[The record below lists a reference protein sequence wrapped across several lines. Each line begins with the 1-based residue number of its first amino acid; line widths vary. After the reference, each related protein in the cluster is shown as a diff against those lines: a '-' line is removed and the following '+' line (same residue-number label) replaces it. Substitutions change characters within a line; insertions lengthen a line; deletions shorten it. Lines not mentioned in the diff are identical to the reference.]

1 MSDIN
6 VPTTETGK
14 RMLASVS
21 PIYDRSYVARWLFE
35 VMGIEMEEA
44 RQYIEELRLQAH
56 PKTATWGLFY
66 WEMRYH
72 IPIDESLPIEYRRQK
87 VMSKRW
93 KYAPMNPARMEE
105 YINRASGRT
114 AIVTEYND
122 EYRIETALQSGC
134 LVLSTNTSGQIWI
147 EQGINTLV
155 TPSGNQDAGWKKIRR
170 VKTRF
175 ELIDRVNDTVAP
187 LIGKVN
193 NDSDGRAAIIAGAN
207 GVIKRMIGEKKLLSG
222 NCMEDPSNPAAGD
235 SAWFIIAVD
244 DIDSIERAYLTFRFR
259 FSADE

>member
-1 MSDIN
+1 MS

-21 PIYDRSYVARWLFE
+21 PIYSKAYTAKWLFE
-35 VMGIEMEEA
+35 VMGMEMEEA
-44 RQYIEELRLQAH
+44 RTYIAELRLQAH

-72 IPIDESLPIEYRRQK
+72 IPIDNSLPIEDRRQK

-122 EYRIETALQSGC
+122 EYRIEVAIDGVGGALEYEKIIE
-134 LVLSTNTSGQIWI
+134 LVRTVKPSHIAIQII
-147 EQGINTLV
+147 LETHCGI
-155 TPSGNQDAGWKKIRR
+155 
-170 VKTRF
+170 
-175 ELIDRVNDTVAP
+175 LIHP
-187 LIGKVN
+187 LPEAY
-193 NDSDGRAAIIAGAN
+193 SFRSRAAGTYPYRNIQGRIPEAGITA
-207 GVIKRMIGEKKLLSG
+207 EP
-222 NCMEDPSNPAAGD
+222 DAAGFVFE
-235 SAWFIIAVD
+235 S
-244 DIDSIERAYLTFRFR
+244 RLCGTPQQRL
-259 FSADE
+259 

>member
-72 IPIDESLPIEYRRQK
+72 ISIDESLPLETRRQK

-93 KYAPMNPARMEE
+93 RYAPMNPARLEE
-105 YINRASGRT
+105 YIDRASGRT
-114 AIVTEYND
+114 AVVTEYND
-122 EYRIETALQSGC
+122 EYRIEIAIDGDGGVLEYEKIIELVRTAKPSHIAMQIILETHCGIRIHSQPEAYHFQS
-134 LVLSTNTSGQIWI
+134 
-147 EQGINTLV
+147 
-155 TPSGNQDAGWKKIRR
+155 
-170 VKTRF
+170 
-175 ELIDRVNDTVAP
+175 
-187 LIGKVN
+187 
-193 NDSDGRAAIIAGAN
+193 RAAGTYPYRNVQGRIPEAGIMA
-207 GVIKRMIGEKKLLSG
+207 GP
-222 NCMEDPSNPAAGD
+222 DAAGFVFE
-235 SAWFIIAVD
+235 S
-244 DIDSIERAYLTFRFR
+244 RLCGMPQQRL
-259 FSADE
+259 

>member
-72 IPIDESLPIEYRRQK
+72 IPIDESLPIEDRRQK

-122 EYRIETALQSGC
+122 EYRIEITISGDEGVLEYDKIVELVRTAKPSHIAI
-134 LVLSTNTSGQIWI
+134 QII
-147 EQGINTLV
+147 LEANCGINVHSQPEAYPFRSRATGTYPYRNVEGRPINIDSFAPELEAHIFV
-155 TPSGNQDAGWKKIRR
+155 SKRQNERWNHTTRNTEGRVAAAEITSTVAAVGYTFESRLCGMPIRR
-170 VKTRF
+170 
-175 ELIDRVNDTVAP
+175 L
-187 LIGKVN
+187 
-193 NDSDGRAAIIAGAN
+193 
-207 GVIKRMIGEKKLLSG
+207 
-222 NCMEDPSNPAAGD
+222 
-235 SAWFIIAVD
+235 
-244 DIDSIERAYLTFRFR
+244 
-259 FSADE
+259 

>member
-72 IPIDESLPIEYRRQK
+72 IPIDESLPIEDRRQK

-122 EYRIETALQSGC
+122 EYRIEITISRDEGVLEYDKIVELVRTAKPSHIAI
-134 LVLSTNTSGQIWI
+134 QII
-147 EQGINTLV
+147 LEANCGINVHAQPEAYPFRSRATGTYPYRNVEGRPINIDIAFAPELEAHIFRSV
-155 TPSGNQDAGWKKIRR
+155 PSGKTSAGTIPQRNTEGRVAAAEITSTVAAVGYTFESRLCGMPIRR
-170 VKTRF
+170 
-175 ELIDRVNDTVAP
+175 L
-187 LIGKVN
+187 
-193 NDSDGRAAIIAGAN
+193 
-207 GVIKRMIGEKKLLSG
+207 
-222 NCMEDPSNPAAGD
+222 
-235 SAWFIIAVD
+235 
-244 DIDSIERAYLTFRFR
+244 
-259 FSADE
+259 